1 MKRKL
6 VMLATAMTILALAA
20 PAWAAPVTLDFT
32 SLFGGYAGGSYDQ
45 LNFSGLSVTSRAT
58 VGVSTTTVA
67 DPWGPNPPARNGVP
81 GDVYWGNLGDLGVAG
96 RSYFGLGVLT
106 NGQTPIDYTTGPIT
120 FSETL
125 RFHFDTPQIGQGV
138 GMQIHFTALGLDATP
153 SGNNTYPAD
162 NMRVWI
168 KVASGEVNF
177 VDINAGAIGIFGP
190 DYASAFNYML
200 TQSNINYADERV
212 TDFAVEQIWGS
223 AANPNRQFGIGS
235 VTYNAVPE
243 PLTLLLLG
251 TGLIGLAGI
260 RRFGK

>member
-6 VMLATAMTILALAA
+6 VMLATAMMILTLAA

-45 LNFSGLSVTSRAT
+45 LNFNGLTVTSRT
-58 VGVSTTTVA
+58 SVGTSISNVA
-67 DPWGPNPPARNGVP
+67 DPWGPNPPTRNGVP
-81 GDVYWGNLGDLGVAG
+81 GDVYWGNLGDLGVTG
-96 RSYFGLGVLT
+96 SSYFGLGVLT
-106 NGQTPIDYTTGPIT
+106 NGQIPADSTTGPIT
-120 FSETL
+120 VSETL

-138 GMQIHFTALGLDATP
+138 GQQVGFTALGLNALQNGG
-153 SGNNTYPAD
+153 SAFPAD

-177 VDINAGAIGIFGP
+177 VDINAGAISIFGP
-190 DYASAFNYML
+190 NYGSAFNYIL

-212 TDFAVEQIWGS
+212 TDFAVEQIYGNDTTSLRKFGVGS
-223 AANPNRQFGIGS
+223 IYYS
-235 VTYNAVPE
+235 TVPE

-251 TGLIGLAGI
+251 AGLIGLTGI
-260 RRFGK
+260 RRLKK